1 MNAYL
6 ALGIAIVS
14 EVIATAAL
22 KASHGF
28 SQLVPSLIVVVGY
41 GAAFYF
47 LSITLKTIPVGVAYA
62 IWSGTGIV
70 LISIIGWLLMGQK
83 LDLPAIIGIALIMA
97 GVITINV
104 WSSTGH

>member
-6 ALGIAIVS
+6 ALGVAIVS

-22 KASHGF
+22 KTSQGF
-28 SQLVPSLIVVVGY
+28 TQLVPSLVVVAGY
-41 GAAFYF
+41 GIAFYF
-47 LSITLKTIPVGVAYA
+47 LSITLKSIPVGVAYA

-70 LISIIGWLLMGQK
+70 LISIIGWILMGQK
-83 LDLPAIIGIALIMA
+83 LDLPAIVGIALIMA

>member
-1 MNAYL
+1 
-6 ALGIAIVS
+6 
-14 EVIATAAL
+14 
-22 KASHGF
+22 
-28 SQLVPSLIVVVGY
+28 VVVGY

-70 LISIIGWLLMGQK
+70 LISIIGWVLMGQK

>member
-22 KASHGF
+22 KTSQGF
-28 SQLVPSLIVVVGY
+28 TQLVPSLVVVAGY
-41 GAAFYF
+41 GVAFYF
-47 LSITLKTIPVGVAYA
+47 LSITLKSIPVGVAYA
-62 IWSGTGIV
+62 IWSGAGIV
-70 LISIIGWLLMGQK
+70 LISVIGWVIMGQT

-104 WSSTGH
+104 WSSAGH